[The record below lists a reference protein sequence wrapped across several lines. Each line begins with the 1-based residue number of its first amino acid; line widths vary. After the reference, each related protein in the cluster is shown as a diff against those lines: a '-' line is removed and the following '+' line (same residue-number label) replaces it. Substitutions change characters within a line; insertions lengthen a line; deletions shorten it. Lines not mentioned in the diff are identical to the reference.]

1 MKRKREDRSTTGT
14 DETFA
19 SPFAKLEA
27 LRAALPEGQTLVEHS
42 SDEREVVTPARSG
55 KVVVRREKKGRGG
68 KTVTILEGIGESAL
82 NEVAAELKRGLGC
95 GASVEGTAI
104 VLAGEQEERVKALL
118 EARGLSVVLGTRR

>member
-1 MKRKREDRSTTGT
+1 MKRRREDRSTTGNE
-14 DETFA
+14 ETFA

-27 LRAALPEGQTLVEHS
+27 LRAALPEGHDSAPPTSE
-42 SDEREVVTPARSG
+42 ERQVVSPARSH

-68 KTVTILEGIGESAL
+68 KTVTVLEGIDKSAL
-82 NEVAAELKRGLGC
+82 DDVAAELKRALGC
-95 GASVEGTAI
+95 GASVEGATI